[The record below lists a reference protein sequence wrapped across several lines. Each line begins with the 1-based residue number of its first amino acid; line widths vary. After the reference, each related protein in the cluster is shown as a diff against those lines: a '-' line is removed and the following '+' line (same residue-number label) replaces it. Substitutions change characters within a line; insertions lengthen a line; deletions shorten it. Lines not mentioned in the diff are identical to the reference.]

1 MDTFRRLLKLMK
13 PFRWWI
19 FAGVLLSFATV
30 GSSVGLMAVS
40 AYLISRAAIAVDVT
54 QLTLAIAGV
63 RLFALSRAAFRYG
76 ERYVT
81 HLATFR
87 ILTRLR
93 VWFYQAIEPLAP
105 AGLQDF
111 RSGDLL
117 ARIVADVETLENFYV
132 RVIIPPFAA
141 ALVTLLACAVLG
153 RFDLRLALVLLVF
166 MALTGIALPLAS
178 RWLSRQPAGELIAVR
193 AELNA
198 AMVDQVQ
205 GLPELL
211 AYDHGQAHL
220 QRTAGLGH
228 ELSRLQERLAL
239 IRGLGNGL
247 AALFTSLAG
256 LAVLFLAIPM
266 VSSGQIDGVYL
277 ALLPL
282 TAIASFEAVQPL
294 SQAFQVLESS
304 QAAARRLFE
313 LANAPPVVQDPP
325 EPSPAPRDMG
335 LEVRSLTFRYP
346 SSPSGATVPEP
357 LVLDNLSFSVPS
369 GGHLALIGPSG
380 AGKSTLVDLL
390 LRFWDYHDGQ
400 ILLGGHDLRAYRAAD
415 VRALIGVVPQHP
427 YLFNTSLRDN
437 LLLANPDASE
447 EAMVAACRQAQIH
460 DFVLGLPEGYETLVG
475 ENGVLLSGGE
485 RQRLAIARA
494 ILKDAPILILDEAT
508 SHLDSL
514 TEQQVW
520 HGLAGFMAGRTT
532 IIISHQPTALAHAH
546 ALVHLDGAEPPPTFV
561 PIALMV

>member
-1 MDTFRRLLKLMK
+1 MDTFRRLLKLMR

-19 FAGVLLSFATV
+19 VAGVLLSFATV

-63 RLFALSRAAFRYG
+63 RLFALARAAFRYG

-105 AGLQDF
+105 AGLQAY

-117 ARIVADVETLENFYV
+117 ARIMADIETLENFYV
-132 RVIIPPFAA
+132 RVIVPPFAA
-141 ALVTLLACAVLG
+141 ALVTLLACAILG
-153 RFDLRLALVLLVF
+153 SFDLRLALALLVF
-166 MALTGIALPLAS
+166 LVLTGVGLPLAS
-178 RWLSRQPAGELIAVR
+178 RWLSQQPAAELVATR

-198 AMVDQVQ
+198 TLVDQVQ

-211 AYDHGQAHL
+211 AYDVQQVHL
-220 QRTAGLGH
+220 LRAARLGH
-228 ELSRLQERLAL
+228 ELGRLQERLAM

-256 LAVLFLAIPM
+256 LTVLLLAIPL
-266 VSSGQIDGVYL
+266 VTSGHIAGVYL

-294 SQAFQVLESS
+294 SQAFQLLESS
-304 QAAARRLFE
+304 QAAARRLFD
-313 LANAPPVVQDPP
+313 LAAAPPAVQDPSG
-325 EPSPAPRDMG
+325 PSPQPGDMG
-335 LEVRSLTFRYP
+335 LEFRNLTFRYP
-346 SSPSGATVPEP
+346 SSGDAVPEP
-357 LVLDNLSFSVPS
+357 VVLESLSFSVPS
-369 GGHLALIGPSG
+369 GSHLALIGPSG
-380 AGKSTLVDLL
+380 AGKSTLVNLL
-390 LRFWDYHDGQ
+390 LRFWDFRDGQ
-400 ILLGGHDLRAYRAAD
+400 ILLGGHDLRAYHATD

-427 YLFNTSLRDN
+427 YLFNTSVRDN

-447 EAMVAACRQAQIH
+447 EDLAAACRQAEIH
-460 DFVLGLPEGYETLVG
+460 DFILSLPEGYDTLVG

-494 ILKDAPILILDEAT
+494 ILKHAPILILDEPTAN
-508 SHLDSL
+508 LDAL
-514 TEQQVW
+514 TAQRVW
-520 HGLAGFMAGRTT
+520 QNLAGFMAGRTT
-532 IIISHQPTALAHAH
+532 IIISHQAAARAHAH
-546 ALVHLDGAEPPPTFV
+546 TLVYLDGTQPPSPISAEL
-561 PIALMV
+561 PIPA